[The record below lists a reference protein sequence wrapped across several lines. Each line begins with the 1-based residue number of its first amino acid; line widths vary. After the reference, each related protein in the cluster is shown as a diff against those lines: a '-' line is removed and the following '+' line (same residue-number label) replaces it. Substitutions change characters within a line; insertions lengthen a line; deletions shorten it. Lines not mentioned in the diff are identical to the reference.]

1 MIEKNNNQSSTRCS
15 AFWNLPEVKAQQEI
29 QKVNPF
35 NSVADIA
42 AFNEIKRLLSVSMG
56 STFAEEYM
64 GAYED

>member
-1 MIEKNNNQSSTRCS
+1 MKYHSIDRMTCST
-15 AFWNLPEVKAQQEI
+15 FFNLPEVKAQQEI

-42 AFNEIKRLLSVSMG
+42 AFNEIKRLMSTKIG
-56 STFAEEYM
+56 SAFAEEFL